1 MVFIIHTSSSPP
13 SLRAAA
19 TERGQGS
26 DLTFLVSTEDQGFVW
41 RIQVKR
47 DHIRQLSHELG
58 IATEFEGPG
67 PTRPEPMGLPGSVHV
82 FSAHADH
89 GSQGVGRSVR
99 GRRRQGSR
107 GEGHNA
113 LERGK
118 PDAVRADTSEMS
130 AAFRVYTGSS
140 SAACRATDGFLRR
153 TAKTKAT
160 RPVPRRSREL
170 GSGAVPV
177 SPPTEANGRK
187 LTSVP
192 PPCELVTARPPL
204 KPLLPT
210 PPVPAPQP
218 LPMVFVSM
226 VTAPVFAKALPQP
239 IVALLFR
246 VMLASAR
253 IFPWKEVVVS
263 RVAELPTFQN
273 TPAPEPVL
281 ITFTTEPGEV
291 MSVLGIWNTHAA
303 LALPRPLRVSG
314 APIKL
319 LAPAG
324 TV

>member
-1 MVFIIHTSSSPP
+1 MR
-13 SLRAAA
+13 L
-19 TERGQGS
+19 
-26 DLTFLVSTEDQGFVW
+26 
-41 RIQVKR
+41 
-47 DHIRQLSHELG
+47 
-58 IATEFEGPG
+58 
-67 PTRPEPMGLPGSVHV
+67 EPMGLPGRCTFFRLTPTTGARVWV
-82 FSAHADH
+82 VQCVAA
-89 GSQGVGRSVR
+89 GGKVVVVR
-99 GRRRQGSR
+99 VTMRWNVASR
-107 GEGHNA
+107 M
-113 LERGK
+113 RC
-118 PDAVRADTSEMS
+118 VRIHPKS
-130 AAFRVYTGSS
+130 AAFLVYTGSS

-177 SPPTEANGRK
+177 SPPLPMNVGM
-187 LTSVP
+187 P
-192 PPCELVTARPPL
+192 PPTGTVRPPL

-303 LALPRPLRVSG
+303 LALPRPLRVSV
-314 APIKL
+314 PVKL
-319 LAPAG
+319 LTPAG